1 MQFCLKEKKSF
12 GFKSWSFKKYTL
24 KKKKKIITS
33 LFRLMVDCKILQQIV
48 KTKM

>member
-24 KKKKKIITS
+24 KKKKKDYNKSIQTYG
-33 LFRLMVDCKILQQIV
+33 
-48 KTKM
+48 

>member
-24 KKKKKIITS
+24 KKKKDYNKSIQTYG
-33 LFRLMVDCKILQQIV
+33 
-48 KTKM
+48 